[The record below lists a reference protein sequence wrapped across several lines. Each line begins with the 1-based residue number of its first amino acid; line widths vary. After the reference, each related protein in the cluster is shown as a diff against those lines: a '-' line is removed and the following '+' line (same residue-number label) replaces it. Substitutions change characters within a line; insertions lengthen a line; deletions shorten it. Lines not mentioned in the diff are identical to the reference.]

1 MAQRRTLLG
10 LFIGGATALLVSSL
24 VAAAS
29 HGGAAPVAP
38 TSDVGVADVPGLARP
53 GLDAIARPPARPGI
67 LVAWRNTEKILET
80 EVRVRNL
87 GARPARARVTV
98 EILDGNHRVLHSRP
112 DPATPFIVEV
122 PAADQGGDVGLLVQV
137 PGTLE
142 MNHTLDALDRNLA
155 PYCLRVTVD
164 PLVPETNLADNVA
177 VKCYNAAARMV
188 PGGTVLH
195 QFTLVNNSDRELRGF
210 LRYEGRTLP
219 PGWTLTTEPADGEGV
234 RLAPHRAVQGTVVV
248 HGPSR
253 LDGPAF
259 ADVRPVLVAGSGS
272 VIDKSEFFVAA
283 DDTPPEF
290 TEASASAGP
299 PDRPGTV
306 YVQVRAADSGSGV
319 AEASGASVLFST
331 DGGRSYARGPLVYS
345 DGNFTAP
352 TGFDGT
358 LGPFPDGTVV
368 TMYTAV
374 RDVAGNET
382 ATKPVSVRVP
392 LAGPVDL
399 R

>member
-1 MAQRRTLLG
+1 MARPRKLLG
-10 LFIGGATALLVSSL
+10 LFASGAAALLITSL
-24 VAAAS
+24 AVIADR
-29 HGGAAPVAP
+29 GGAAPVVP
-38 TSDVGVADVPGLARP
+38 DSDLGVADVPGLARP

-67 LVAWRNTEKILET
+67 LVAWRNTERILET

-87 GARPARARVTV
+87 GTQTARARLTV
-98 EILDGNHRVLHSRP
+98 EILDAEHRVLHSRP
-112 DPATPFIVEV
+112 DPSAPFIVEV
-122 PAADQGGDVGLLVQV
+122 PAADQGGDIGRLVQV

-142 MNHTLDALDRNLA
+142 MNRTLDALDRNLT
-155 PYCLRVTVD
+155 PYCLRITVD
-164 PLVPETNLADNVA
+164 PLLAETNVADNLA

-188 PGGTVLH
+188 PGGTALH
-195 QFTLVNNSDRELRGF
+195 QFTLVNTSNRALRGVI
-210 LRYEGRTLP
+210 RYEGRALP
-219 PGWTLTTEPADGEGV
+219 AGWTMTTDPAEGEAV
-234 RLAPHRAVQGTVVV
+234 RLAPHEVRRGTVVV
-248 HGPSR
+248 HGPAR

-259 ADVRPVLVAGSGS
+259 ADIRPRLIDDEGKVL
-272 VIDKSEFFVAA
+272 DKSEFFVAA

-290 TEASASAGP
+290 TEASAAAGP

-331 DGGRSYARGPLVYS
+331 DAGRTYARGPLAYA

-358 LGPFPDGTVV
+358 VGPFAPGTVLTMFV
-368 TMYTAV
+368 TV

-382 ATKPVSVRVP
+382 ATRPLTVRIP
-392 LAGPVDL
+392 LTDRVDL